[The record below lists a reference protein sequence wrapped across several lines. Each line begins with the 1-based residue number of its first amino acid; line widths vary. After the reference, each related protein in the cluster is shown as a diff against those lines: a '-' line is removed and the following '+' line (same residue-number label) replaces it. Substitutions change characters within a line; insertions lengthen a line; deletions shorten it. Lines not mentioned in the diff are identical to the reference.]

1 MSSRTEIEASN
12 IFRGKVIA
20 EMGEALRA
28 SGIEVLQVN
37 LGFQCNMSCKHCH
50 VEAGATRKEMMSR
63 ETARDVISVLASC
76 DIPTLDLTGGAPEL
90 NPHFRWLVA
99 EAGGL
104 GKRVIVRSNL
114 TIFFEEGMDDLP
126 EFYAE
131 NGVEVIASMPYYI
144 ESGVDR
150 VRGEGTF
157 RKSLDSLRKLN
168 SLGFGTEE
176 GGKILNLVHNPPGA
190 FLPPRQ
196 EILEAEYKSELNKN
210 FDISFNKLFTFSNMP
225 IGRFREFLRSS
236 GNLDSYMLKL
246 RDSFNPATLDGLMCR
261 HLISVAWDGALYDCD
276 FNLVL
281 GLTLDENRPTD
292 IGAFDYSSLSR
303 RRIAVG
309 DHCFGCTAGQ
319 GST

>member
-1 MSSRTEIEASN
+1 MDSRTDIAASSY
-12 IFRGKVIA
+12 FGEKVIA
-20 EMGEALRA
+20 ERGEALRA

-37 LGFQCNMSCKHCH
+37 LGFKCNMSCKHCH
-50 VEAGATRKEMMSR
+50 VEAGAARKEMMSER
-63 ETARDVISVLASC
+63 TASDVISVLAGC

-99 EAGGL
+99 EAGRL
-104 GKRVIVRSNL
+104 GKRVTVRSNL

-126 EFYAE
+126 EFYSE
-131 NGVEVIASMPYYI
+131 NGVEVIASLPYYI

-176 GGKILNLVHNPPGA
+176 GGKVLNLVYNPPGA

-196 EILEAEYKSELNKN
+196 EILEAEYKSELKKN

-225 IGRFREFLRSS
+225 IGRFKEFLKSS
-236 GNLDSYMLKL
+236 GNLETYMRKL

-261 HLISVAWDGALYDCD
+261 HLISVAWDGALHDCD

-281 GLTLDENRPTD
+281 GLTLDDSSSTN